1 MSIESASRPLPLPLP
16 PSPEP
21 EGPPHVYVLNS
32 DPSFLEMI
40 GELLADT
47 RVRVSLEQMR
57 PNVLVTVDNLRS
69 ARPDLLILDAVPY
82 RDDAERLLD
91 YLREDEELHE
101 LPVLL
106 ACTSAGIAE
115 RLAERFPD
123 LVRDVLPKPFDLD
136 EFFARLGR
144 LLPSA

>member
-1 MSIESASRPLPLPLP
+1 MSINRASRPLPLPP
-16 PSPEP
+16 ATEVD
-21 EGPPHVYVLNS
+21 EQPHVYVINS

-47 RVRVSLEQMR
+47 RVRVTLEQMR

-69 ARPDLLILDAVPY
+69 ARPDLLILDVVPY
-82 RDDAERLLD
+82 RGDAERLLD
-91 YLREDEELHE
+91 SLCDDDGLSE

-115 RLAERFPD
+115 RVAERFPD
-123 LVRDVLPKPFDLD
+123 LVRDVLPKPFDLND
-136 EFFARLGR
+136 FFARLER
-144 LLPSA
+144 LLPPV

>member
-1 MSIESASRPLPLPLP
+1 MSIQPASRPLPLP

-21 EGPPHVYVLNS
+21 DGPPHVYVINS
-32 DPSFLEMI
+32 DPGFLEMI
-40 GELLADT
+40 SELLADT
-47 RVRVSLEQMR
+47 RVRVTLEQMR

-69 ARPDLLILDAVPY
+69 AQPNLLILDVVPY
-82 RDDAERLLD
+82 RGDAEQLLD
-91 YLREDEELHE
+91 HLRDDDELNE

-136 EFFARLGR
+136 EFFTRLER
-144 LLPSA
+144 LLPPL

>member
-1 MSIESASRPLPLPLP
+1 MSIQPASRPLPLP

-21 EGPPHVYVLNS
+21 DGPPHVYVINS
-32 DPSFLEMI
+32 DPGFLDMI
-40 GELLADT
+40 SELLADT
-47 RVRVSLEQMR
+47 RVRVTLEQMR

-69 ARPDLLILDAVPY
+69 AQPNLLILDVVPY
-82 RDDAERLLD
+82 RGDAEQLLD
-91 YLREDEELHE
+91 HLRDDDDLNE

-136 EFFARLGR
+136 EFFTRLER
-144 LLPSA
+144 LLPPL

>member
-1 MSIESASRPLPLPLP
+1 MSIQPASRPLPLP

-21 EGPPHVYVLNS
+21 DGPPHVYVINS
-32 DPSFLEMI
+32 DPGFLEMI
-40 GELLADT
+40 SELLADT
-47 RVRVSLEQMR
+47 RVRVTLEQMR

-69 ARPDLLILDAVPY
+69 AQPNLLILDVVPY
-82 RDDAERLLD
+82 RGDAEQLLD
-91 YLREDEELHE
+91 HLRDDDDLNE

-136 EFFARLGR
+136 EFFTRLER
-144 LLPSA
+144 LLPPL

>member
-1 MSIESASRPLPLPLP
+1 MSIQPASRPLPLP

-21 EGPPHVYVLNS
+21 DGPPHVYVINS

-47 RVRVSLEQMR
+47 RVRVTLEQLR

-69 ARPDLLILDAVPY
+69 AQPDLLILDVVPY
-82 RDDAERLLD
+82 RGDAEQLLD
-91 YLREDEELHE
+91 ELRDDDDLNE

-136 EFFARLGR
+136 EFFTRLER
-144 LLPSA
+144 LLPPL

>member
-1 MSIESASRPLPLPLP
+1 MSIESASRPLPLP
-16 PSPEP
+16 PSAEL
-21 EGPPHVYVLNS
+21 EGPPHVYVINS

-47 RVRVSLEQMR
+47 RVRVTLEQMR

-69 ARPDLLILDAVPY
+69 ARPDLLILDVVPY
-82 RDDAERLLD
+82 RGDAEQLLD
-91 YLREDEELHE
+91 YLRDDDELHE

-115 RLAERFPD
+115 RLAERHAD

-136 EFFARLGR
+136 EFFTLLER
-144 LLPSA
+144 LLPPM

>member
-1 MSIESASRPLPLPLP
+1 MSIQPASRPLPLP

-21 EGPPHVYVLNS
+21 DGPPHVYVINS
-32 DPSFLEMI
+32 DPSFLEMV

-47 RVRVSLEQMR
+47 RVRVTLEQLR

-69 ARPDLLILDAVPY
+69 AQPDLLILDVVPY
-82 RDDAERLLD
+82 RGDAEQLLD
-91 YLREDEELHE
+91 ELRDDDDLNE

-136 EFFARLGR
+136 EFFTRLER
-144 LLPSA
+144 LLPPL